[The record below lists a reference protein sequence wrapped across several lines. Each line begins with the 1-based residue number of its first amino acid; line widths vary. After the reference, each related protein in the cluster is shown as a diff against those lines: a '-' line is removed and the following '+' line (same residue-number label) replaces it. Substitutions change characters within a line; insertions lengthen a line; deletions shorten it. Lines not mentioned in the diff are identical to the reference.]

1 MATDMFLAMTA
12 AEAGKCAV
20 LPPAI
25 GWMACH
31 FSPYSTGLSN
41 LPKALPAGSLLI
53 LNDRTP
59 IHAHDRQIIAAQLSD
74 CAERLRCFALLL
86 DFQRPGCG
94 ETAELTA
101 FLAETL
107 PFPVAVSAQYAQNLT
122 CPVFL
127 PPLPHHM
134 TLEEYIAPW
143 QGRQIWLEAA
153 LDSEVITLT
162 ESGAQIDPLL
172 PGAVFEGG
180 HREESLHCHYCIE
193 VSDAEAKFTLW
204 RTRDDLDALLAEA
217 QGLGI
222 TTAVGLYQELAL
234 PSK

>member
-1 MATDMFLAMTA
+1 MATDIFLAMTA
-12 AEAGKCAV
+12 AEIGRCTD

-41 LPKALPAGSLLI
+41 LPKNLPAGSLLI

-59 IHAHDRQIIAAQLSD
+59 IHAHDREVIAAQLSD
-74 CAERLRCFALLL
+74 CAERLQSRALLL
-86 DFQRPGCG
+86 DFQRPGCA

-107 PFPVAVSAQYAQNLT
+107 PFPVAVAVPYAENLT
-122 CPVFL
+122 CPILL
-127 PPLPHHM
+127 PPLPHHI
-134 TLEEYIAPW
+134 TLEEHIAPW

-162 ESGAQIDPLL
+162 ESGADIAPLP
-172 PGAVFEGG
+172 PGEAFEDG
-180 HREESLHCHYCIE
+180 HWDETLLCHYHID
-193 VSDAEAKFTLW
+193 VSDQCARFTLW
-204 RTRDDLDALLAEA
+204 RTGEDLDKILLEA
-217 QGLGI
+217 TDLGI
-222 TTAVGLYQELAL
+222 STVVGLYQELAL